1 MEILYFNKLDYR
13 KSKKSISINKTSIF
27 LKRTTLVNQRVKLDG
42 ETNSPTHY
50 PEHLYK
56 NIQ

>member
-13 KSKKSISINKTSIF
+13 KSKKYISINKTSIF

-42 ETNSPTHY
+42 ET
-50 PEHLYK
+50 
-56 NIQ
+56 

>member
-27 LKRTTLVNQRVKLDG
+27 LKRTILVNQRVK
-42 ETNSPTHY
+42 
-50 PEHLYK
+50 
-56 NIQ
+56 